1 MPNNYSDL
9 NLDPIPVQEMDNARD
24 DELIVDYQNRLVYIK
39 VRGEYYDVTEL
50 INTLLRRMINELQ
63 TNEEVLRNIF
73 TTQIAGLAIGDALIR
88 FNDGSVGTIKNL
100 FTQLKNYTGDLFTSV
115 RLLTEKLDTKISNNL
130 TINGV
135 SININEETGEQ
146 SYTLT
151 PENINAINKNMIGA
165 PNGVAP
171 LDENAKVP
179 EENLPVQGGFVA
191 QDTPPD
197 NTRLAWIDTSDG
209 NIMKFYK
216 DGEWH
221 VTSPVWG

>member
-9 NLDPIPVQEMDNARD
+9 NLDPIPVQEMDSARD

-100 FTQLKNYTGDLFTSV
+100 FTQLRLNVGTLFDFV
-115 RLLTEKLDTKISNNL
+115 NNLEKTKISNNL

-135 SININEETGEQ
+135 SININEETGEE
-146 SYTLT
+146 SFTLT
-151 PENINAINKNMIGA
+151 TDDIDAINKNMIGA

>member
-50 INTLLRRMINELQ
+50 LNTLLRRMINELQ

-100 FTQLKNYTGDLFTSV
+100 FTQLRLNVGTLFDFV
-115 RLLTEKLDTKISNNL
+115 NNLEKTKISNNL

-135 SININEETGEQ
+135 SININEETGEE
-146 SYTLT
+146 SFTLT
-151 PENINAINKNMIGA
+151 TDDIDAINKNMIGA